1 MSKKK
6 KQKETKVAEKK
17 EAIQEEEKIERTI
30 EEKFAELNDKHLR
43 LHAEFENFKRRTAKE
58 RIDLYKNASE
68 DTLVT
73 LLPILDDFER
83 AIKAKSDS
91 QEEQKEDEGVLLIY
105 NKMKSA
111 LELKGLKAMEDVIG
125 KDLNTDFHE
134 AITNIPS
141 PSEDMRGKIIDV
153 IEKGYFLNDKVIR
166 YAKVVVA
173 NNKAYEQKRL
183 LRSTWCF
190 KRSQ

>member
-17 EAIQEEEKIERTI
+17 EAIQQEDKIERTI

-58 RIDLYKNASE
+58 RIDLYKNAGE

-141 PSEDMRGKIIDV
+141 PSEDMKGKIIDV

-173 NNKAYEQKRL
+173 NN
-183 LRSTWCF
+183 
-190 KRSQ
+190 

>member
-30 EEKFAELNDKHLR
+30 EEKFTELNDKHLR

-173 NNKAYEQKRL
+173 NN
-183 LRSTWCF
+183 
-190 KRSQ
+190 

>member
-1 MSKKK
+1 MISTYVFMQNLKTL
-6 KQKETKVAEKK
+6 KE
-17 EAIQEEEKIERTI
+17 
-30 EEKFAELNDKHLR
+30 ELQ
-43 LHAEFENFKRRTAKE
+43 KE
-58 RIDLYKNASE
+58 RIDLYKNAGE

-173 NNKAYEQKRL
+173 NN
-183 LRSTWCF
+183 
-190 KRSQ
+190 

>member
-58 RIDLYKNASE
+58 RIDLYKNAGE

-173 NNKAYEQKRL
+173 NN
-183 LRSTWCF
+183 
-190 KRSQ
+190 